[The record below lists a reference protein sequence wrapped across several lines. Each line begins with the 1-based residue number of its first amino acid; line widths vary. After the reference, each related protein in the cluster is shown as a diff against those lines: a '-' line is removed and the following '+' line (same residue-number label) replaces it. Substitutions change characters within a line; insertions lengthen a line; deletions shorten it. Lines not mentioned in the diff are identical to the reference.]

1 VVARWNHLY
10 GRDLQGCR
18 QDDRGDTLMTLRH
31 GNLPDDEIGH
41 RHRASW
47 GFVLSII
54 EERFSARDA

>member
-1 VVARWNHLY
+1 
-10 GRDLQGCR
+10 
-18 QDDRGDTLMTLRH
+18 MTLRH